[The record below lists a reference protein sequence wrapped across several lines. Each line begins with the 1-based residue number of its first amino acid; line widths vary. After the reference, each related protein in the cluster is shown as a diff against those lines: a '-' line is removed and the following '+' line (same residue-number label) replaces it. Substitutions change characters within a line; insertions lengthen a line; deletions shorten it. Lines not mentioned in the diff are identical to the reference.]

1 LFVFP
6 IVLRAQ
12 VKDVFHGR
20 TASDSAAR
28 DTTVSFAGVRQIDIT
43 DVVQKI
49 LKPRNIR
56 KNKLDDSLVVK
67 PTFSGLPA
75 VGYTLTTKTA
85 GTLSGNMAFRTNP
98 NAKLS
103 TVTAS
108 AAYTQ
113 NKQFTVPV
121 ESNIWTKNSAY
132 NFLGDYRFYKYP
144 QTTFG
149 LGSNSPIGDQELLDY
164 YFIRFAEVVQHEI
177 VPNFF
182 AGLGYMMEVQWKI
195 VDHPLSN
202 GKRSDFEKYDSAA
215 KELASGFIVNAVY
228 DNRDNSINPSRGIY
242 AGVQFRSN
250 LTGLGS
256 QQNWQSLIIDTRT
269 YLKFPAD
276 SRNVL
281 AFWSY
286 DWLIIEG
293 KPPYLDLPSTTW
305 DVYSNTGRGYIQG
318 RFRGSKMVYL
328 ESEYRIALTANGLLG
343 MVVFVNAESLSAA
356 PGTPLE
362 SIQPG
367 VGTGLRIKL
376 NKKSK
381 TNLAIDYGF
390 GAQGSNGLFINIAEA
405 F

>member
-28 DTTVSFAGVRQIDIT
+28 DTAVSSAGVRQIDIT
-43 DVVQKI
+43 DVAQKI
-49 LKPRNIR
+49 FKPRSVR

-67 PTFSGLPA
+67 PTFSALPA

-103 TVTAS
+103 IVTAS

-121 ESNIWTKNSAY
+121 ESNIWTKNSTY

-149 LGSNSPIGDQELLDY
+149 LGSNSPIEDQELLDY

-228 DNRDNSINPSRGIY
+228 DDRDNSISPSRGIY

-250 LTGLGS
+250 LTALGS

>member
-1 LFVFP
+1 VFP
-6 IVLRAQ
+6 IFLRAQ

-20 TASDSAAR
+20 TASDSASR
-28 DTTVSFAGVRQIDIT
+28 DTTVSLTGVRQIDIT
-43 DVVQKI
+43 DVVKKI
-49 LKPRNIR
+49 FRSKHPP
-56 KNKLDDSLVVK
+56 KNKIDDSLVIK

-75 VGYTLTTKTA
+75 VGYTLTTKAAATV
-85 GTLSGNMAFRTNP
+85 SGNMAFRTNP

-103 TVTAS
+103 TITAS

-121 ESNIWTKNSAY
+121 ESNIWTKNSTY

-149 LGSNSPIGDQELLDY
+149 LGSNSPIEDQELLDY
-164 YFIRFAEVVQHEI
+164 YFIRFSEIVQHAI
-177 VPNFF
+177 IPNLF
-182 AGLGYMMEVQWKI
+182 AGLGYMMETQWKI
-195 VDHPLSN
+195 ADHPLPN

-250 LTGLGS
+250 LIALGS

-286 DWLIIEG
+286 DWLVIEG

-343 MVVFVNAESLSAA
+343 MVVFVNAESLSGA
-356 PGTPLE
+356 PGTPLQ
-362 SIQPG
+362 SVQPG
-367 VGTGLRIKL
+367 IGTGLRIKL
-376 NKKSK
+376 NKRSK